1 MSLSRIQQYIAPPS
15 GEADV
20 NQLRDYL
27 GSLVNQLQGEAFE
40 RIRDFLDIESRTITF
55 NIEHDNGNSGATDTI
70 DWSNGQ
76 KQKSTLTGNVTY
88 TFTDPNGPGNFTLRL
103 IQDATGSR
111 TVTWPAT
118 VKWPGGIAPVL
129 SVSANAEDIVT
140 LYFNGTTYYGDYGTN
155 YETTAQA
162 VDARVRAYL
171 AADQENIADD
181 TWTKVTL
188 DTENYDTGADFD
200 STTNYRFTAP
210 VTGYYQINAMIR
222 WVNTDAGTYVYHGAI
237 YTNGAVSHEH
247 VAITTASEPIS
258 NSFSDAMY
266 LEATDYI
273 ELYVYHNNG
282 SSTVDIDG
290 GSKRTYM
297 SVHLLSTYT
306 A

>member
-200 STTNYRFTAP
+200 STTKYRFTAP

-222 WVNTDAGTYVYHGAI
+222 WVNTDAGTYAYHGAI
-237 YTNGAVSHEH
+237 YTNGAVSQ
-247 VAITTASEPIS
+247 
-258 NSFSDAMY
+258 
-266 LEATDYI
+266 
-273 ELYVYHNNG
+273 
-282 SSTVDIDG
+282 
-290 GSKRTYM
+290 
-297 SVHLLSTYT
+297 
-306 A
+306 